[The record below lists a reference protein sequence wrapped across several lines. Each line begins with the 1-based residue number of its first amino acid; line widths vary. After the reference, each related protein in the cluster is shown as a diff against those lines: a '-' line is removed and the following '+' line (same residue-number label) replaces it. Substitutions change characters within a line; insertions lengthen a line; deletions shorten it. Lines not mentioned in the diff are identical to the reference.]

1 MYNDG
6 HYDFLND
13 LSSMG
18 SHKEAKF
25 WARNVVEV
33 NINIGSLDSAL
44 APNTSMI
51 LTHMDKLGDRFYQH
65 AEQIQIN
72 HDYPSPQPGT
82 TTEVIKFSG
91 RPKAVPRPQDSQP
104 IDVKT
109 PAIILMTRLICR
121 LSKFKS
127 LTRLAVTM
135 RTPLISGTSVTAEQ
149 LNYVVPFMILEDWS
163 LYWQAVYLN
172 TPRLIP
178 HKSWATRYS
187 GEPWFKVHEDF
198 AEKWVEVKKECDA
211 EFPGRAS
218 RSRSP
223 DGKVKRRAWD

>member
-135 RTPLISGTSVTAEQ
+135 RTPLISGTSVT
-149 LNYVVPFMILEDWS
+149 
-163 LYWQAVYLN
+163 VYLN